1 MEGVKLVFFRCRR
14 AMDSAE
20 NAVYYELY
28 EQDGRIY
35 LLCTCGDIVQEY
47 QYPEGTQKDDV
58 SRDANKF
65 DYFFKLDL
73 TKLKR
78 IR

>member
-1 MEGVKLVFFRCRR
+1 MDGIKLVFFRCHR
-14 AMDSAE
+14 AMDSAK

-28 EQDGRIY
+28 EQDKRIY
-35 LLCTCGDIVQEY
+35 LRCTCGDIVQEY